1 MLHESEPDNRKSIP
15 KTLSKL
21 VNKKQFDWKCLVG
34 TTAVFTSLTATS
46 LFLLGR
52 TLSDVAEGPGLWTGN
67 IHGVLNS
74 QLLADPFTLVHFN
87 HGIGLFLVL
96 SAAGAGFL
104 AATGLAAHPLG
115 QNLPA
120 EWGLQEPKTL
130 GGNVLGCSPSERFS
144 MWAPVGL
151 FLSLEAAGW
160 AWIGESVFLIAA
172 GLLRKGAA
180 LWDWLPPAVS
190 SRPLWPSRD

>member
-15 KTLSKL
+15 KTLSKQ

-52 TLSDVAEGPGLWTGN
+52 TLSGVAEGPGLWTGN

-96 SAAGAGFL
+96 SAAAGKIAVEKRFGVAFAAEAVWEVVENTPFAIENFRQVGMRQGYCGDSVLSSIGDLGAAGAGFL
-104 AATGLAAHPLG
+104 AAAGLAAHPLG
-115 QNLPA
+115 RNLPA
-120 EWGLQEPKTL
+120 E
-130 GGNVLGCSPSERFS
+130 
-144 MWAPVGL
+144 
-151 FLSLEAAGW
+151 
-160 AWIGESVFLIAA
+160 
-172 GLLRKGAA
+172 
-180 LWDWLPPAVS
+180 
-190 SRPLWPSRD
+190 